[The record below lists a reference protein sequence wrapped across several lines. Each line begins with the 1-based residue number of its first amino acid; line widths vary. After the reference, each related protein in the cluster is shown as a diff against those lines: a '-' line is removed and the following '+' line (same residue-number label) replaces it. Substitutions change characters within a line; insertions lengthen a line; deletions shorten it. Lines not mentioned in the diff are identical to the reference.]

1 MSTLVLASGSPR
13 RAALLQQL
21 GLAFDVVSTDID
33 ERPAPRETARHY
45 VRRMSLE
52 KLAAAR
58 SAPGTGTAVVLAADT
73 EVVVDGRI
81 MGKPSDQ
88 ADCVAMLG
96 ALSGRSHQVMT
107 GVSVASGARVDTF
120 VVETIVT
127 FRRLM
132 NREYKDYWATGE
144 PRDKA
149 GGYGIQGIGAIF
161 VKKIEGSYSN
171 VVGLPLMEVARAL
184 KRHGIDCLSA

>member
-13 RAALLQQL
+13 RAALLRQL
-21 GLAFDVVSTDID
+21 GLAFEVVSTDID
-33 ERPAPRETARHY
+33 ERPAARETARRY

-58 SAPGTGTAVVLAADT
+58 TALGASVDVVLSADT

-81 MGKPSDQ
+81 MGKPRDQ
-88 ADCVAMLG
+88 ADCVAMLRT
-96 ALSGRSHQVMT
+96 LSGRSHQVLT
-107 GVSVASGARVDTF
+107 GVSVASSVGVDNF

-127 FRRLM
+127 FRRLTIG
-132 NREYKDYWATGE
+132 ECKEYWATGE

-149 GGYGIQGIGAIF
+149 GGYGIQGVGAIF

-171 VVGLPLMEVARAL
+171 VVGLPLMEVARIL
-184 KRHGIDCLSA
+184 NRHGIDCLST